1 MSSWFDNIEE
11 KEAARIDDPDE
22 IPVTDSDFEQ
32 DIYLGNLLRTTGQ
45 GVLMG
50 GADEAEAAV
59 RAAVETPLNL
69 SDYGESYSNALQDI
83 RANIKA
89 FRASNPASAYGS
101 EIAGSIAG
109 LGKIAAPF
117 RAAKAFKNVSAPV
130 KATVAGGVY
139 GFNAGEGG
147 FENRSIDA
155 AQNAVLSG
163 TATKALKAVAPNIS
177 KAAQAL
183 RDKGIPLTPGQLLG
197 GATQRIEQAAS
208 SVPFV
213 GASVD
218 SARRRAVESFNRV
231 AIDDALTSIGVKVP
245 KNLAGRDAY
254 NFASNALDGAYEK
267 SLTPIVLKNTD
278 QLKKSIDA
286 VITEYSE
293 RLPKDTVKLLRSV
306 VDAELFAKFGKNGNM
321 AGRQFKEIDSFFGA
335 DAAKAAKSTN
345 YGDNKL
351 SEALRDIKDELFEQV
366 VKQNPN
372 AKSLRQV
379 DAAFRRLE
387 PIGRAAE
394 KLGGT
399 GDAFSP
405 AQLLAGVKANTP
417 TVRGRKR
424 KFAKGEAEGQKFAE
438 QAKDALGTLPDSGT
452 ARNYLNNPLVL
463 GGLLEGAFTGGVPTG
478 TLLSIPTVGAAYTR
492 AGMPVVREGLLAAR
506 RALPRITPAVPVTGS
521 LLTRDKEPR

>member
-183 RDKGIPLTPGQLLG
+183 RGQRHTPD
-197 GATQRIEQAAS
+197 S
-208 SVPFV
+208 WSVTWWR
-213 GASVD
+213 D
-218 SARRRAVESFNRV
+218 
-231 AIDDALTSIGVKVP
+231 P
-245 KNLAGRDAY
+245 KN
-254 NFASNALDGAYEK
+254 
-267 SLTPIVLKNTD
+267 
-278 QLKKSIDA
+278 
-286 VITEYSE
+286 
-293 RLPKDTVKLLRSV
+293 
-306 VDAELFAKFGKNGNM
+306 
-321 AGRQFKEIDSFFGA
+321 
-335 DAAKAAKSTN
+335 
-345 YGDNKL
+345 
-351 SEALRDIKDELFEQV
+351 
-366 VKQNPN
+366 
-372 AKSLRQV
+372 
-379 DAAFRRLE
+379 
-387 PIGRAAE
+387 
-394 KLGGT
+394 
-399 GDAFSP
+399 
-405 AQLLAGVKANTP
+405 
-417 TVRGRKR
+417 
-424 KFAKGEAEGQKFAE
+424 
-438 QAKDALGTLPDSGT
+438 
-452 ARNYLNNPLVL
+452 
-463 GGLLEGAFTGGVPTG
+463 
-478 TLLSIPTVGAAYTR
+478 
-492 AGMPVVREGLLAAR
+492 
-506 RALPRITPAVPVTGS
+506 
-521 LLTRDKEPR
+521 